1 MQFKKLPIKNISSLD
16 HDYYEL
22 SFRDEEIT
30 EVVRPGQFFQV
41 KDPSNKF
48 PLLPRP
54 FSISKVEKDTF
65 SFLIKKIG
73 KVTLSLSE
81 KKQGDKI
88 QLLGPLGNGFTH
100 VENLDCLLV
109 SGGIGYAPMP
119 FLAEKLEKKR
129 NRVTSFHGGRTCND
143 IFCNEINNCTED
155 GSRELTGFVTEHV
168 EKYLQDNPVDVV
180 YSCGPEL
187 MLKAL
192 VDICMKYNI
201 PIYISMERVMAC
213 GVGACCGC
221 VISVRENN
229 EVVYK
234 KVCTDGPVFD
244 GAKVV
249 WDE

>member
-1 MQFKKLPIKNISSLD
+1 MQFKKLKIQHITSHNN
-16 HDYYEL
+16 DYFEL
-22 SFRDEEIT
+22 SFQDKGLAEI
-30 EVVRPGQFFQV
+30 VNPGQFFQI
-41 KDPSNKF
+41 KDPSRKF
-48 PLLPRP
+48 PMLPRP
-54 FSISKVEKDTF
+54 FSIYIVENDTL
-65 SFLIKKIG
+65 SFLIKKVG
-73 KVTLSLSE
+73 KATKSLAGLSAGVEL
-81 KKQGDKI
+81 
-88 QLLGPLGNGFTH
+88 QLLGPLGNGFEIVNGKH
-100 VENLDCLLV
+100 CLLV
-109 SGGIGYAPMP
+109 SGGIGHAPMP
-119 FLAEKLEKKR
+119 LLEKELKR
-129 NRVTSFHGGRTCND
+129 KDNQITIFHGGRTCND
-143 IFCNEINNCTED
+143 IFCDEMNNCTED
-155 GSRELTGFVTEHV
+155 GSLGLQGFVTEHV